1 MSTWNRIMTLLPS
14 SKPIVKTEN
23 KFSDLKLGVWRL
35 IILNEYAYKVPGI
48 QSSSEVTT
56 VLIPL
61 FRRAFGDMYAI
72 SPVMFY
78 LIVVTHLWRAMEETM
93 SLYFSNR
100 LLFFI
105 ERRLSEGSDVTN
117 DLIWATILRIGC
129 SVLTTLF
136 RWAFQ
141 GIRDVYRA
149 RLKYSMQGLLFAAQ
163 LARDLPTSQDNASQL
178 YVEAD
183 SVFICLERTIEL
195 AKTLISFLLQLR
207 LILHVVG
214 TGLQNAG
221 PTFIALCIFPLIMNF
236 LLKKELWGKKYVV
249 EAINKFYLR
258 KSALLKL
265 TDDNLKIEVLGGGIS
280 DYLLKE
286 YRKAQH
292 GLRDTPDTHP
302 EQLYRAHQGLVT
314 ELLRSISS
322 QSSMLYFAFLALV
335 TPSKLSVVQLA
346 ILEQTN
352 LSLRQTFW
360 LLANEL
366 EFFPED
372 MSRMREF
379 YAALDIENQIKDG
392 DTGYPRPDY
401 DNSAGMSLE
410 LRHVSF
416 SYPNTTSDR
425 PALKNVSFTIHPGQL
440 VVIVGCNGS
449 GKSTLIKLLNRL
461 YDPTSGTILVDGIP
475 IQKYRIQELR
485 RAIAMLTQDHQLF
498 PLSVEEN
505 IVLGAP
511 DEEGVKDS
519 QKLVECVRLSGAEK
533 LTNNFSEGFQ
543 TVLDP
548 IPTSYISF
556 YGQGNEELG
565 AILKK
570 MKKSVSLSGGEKQ
583 RLVAARM
590 FMRLTTPVKLATIDE
605 PSSALDPSSE
615 FELFSRLRAARKG
628 RTMIFVTHRFG
639 HLTKH
644 ADLIICLKDGVVEE
658 TGTHP
663 ELLVAGGEY
672 ARLYNV
678 QAGAFTTSAPA

>member
-1 MSTWNRIMTLLPS
+1 M
-14 SKPIVKTEN
+14 
-23 KFSDLKLGVWRL
+23 
-35 IILNEYAYKVPGI
+35 
-48 QSSSEVTT
+48 
-56 VLIPL
+56 
-61 FRRAFGDMYAI
+61 
-72 SPVMFY
+72 
-78 LIVVTHLWRAMEETM
+78 
-93 SLYFSNR
+93 
-100 LLFFI
+100 
-105 ERRLSEGSDVTN
+105 
-117 DLIWATILRIGC
+117 LRIGC
-129 SVLTTLF
+129 SILTSLF
-136 RWAFQ
+136 RWACQ

-163 LARDLPTSQDNASQL
+163 LARDLPTSQDNTNQL
-178 YVEAD
+178 YAEAD

-195 AKTLISFLLQLR
+195 AKTLISFFLQLR

-214 TGLQNAG
+214 AGLQNAG
-221 PTFIALCIFPLIMNF
+221 PTFIVLCILPLVMNLF
-236 LLKKELWGKKYVV
+236 LKKELWGKQYVV

-258 KSALLKL
+258 KVALLKL
-265 TDDNLKIEVLGGGIS
+265 ADDNLKIEVLGGGIS

-302 EQLYRAHQGLVT
+302 EQLYRTHRGLVS
-314 ELLRSISS
+314 ELLRSVSS

-379 YAALDIENQIKDG
+379 YAALDIKNQIKDG
-392 DTGYPRPDY
+392 DKVYPQPGY
-401 DNSAGMSLE
+401 DNFAGMSIE
-410 LRHVSF
+410 LRRVSF
-416 SYPNTTSDR
+416 SYPNTVSDR
-425 PALKNVSFTIHPGQL
+425 PALENVSFTIHPGQL

-449 GKSTLIKLLNRL
+449 GKSTLIKLLSRL

-505 IVLGAP
+505 IALGAP
-511 DEEGVKDS
+511 DEAGMKDS
-519 QKLVECVRLSGAEK
+519 RKLEECVRLSGSEK
-533 LTNNFSEGFQ
+533 IVNNFSEGVQ
-543 TVLDP
+543 TVLEP
-548 IPTSYISF
+548 IPTGYISF

-565 AILKK
+565 AIFKT
-570 MKKSVSLSGGEKQ
+570 MKKSVNLSGKQ
-583 RLVAARM
+583 PLYARM

-615 FELFSRLRAARKG
+615 FELFLRLRAARKG

-644 ADLIICLKDGVVEE
+644 ADLIICLRDGMVEE

-663 ELLVAGGEY
+663 ELLAAGGEY

-678 QAGAFTTSAPA
+678 QAEAFTTQAS